1 MVARTYAIP
10 VDVGMPGGHGSAA
23 ESEACLQG
31 TSLVMDR
38 LALELQWNATYTH
51 PSWHNAIRFPRHDHM
66 DIIHGHGT
74 VALEF
79 ERELA
84 TLAQSPSARP
94 CGLKSSPD
102 FVISDMHNGITLSG
116 VCMAFEGTKTQV
128 LGASPGSRFWEY
140 VSGRYSSDI
149 PREQNY
155 EYKYWEGIEVPM
167 AAIPWA
173 TFSKTDDLLGVMEVN
188 SVQMHAASVVA
199 REQYGLDLEPHEA
212 VPLAVALYNEDFRR
226 LVAQV
231 RDEEGEG
238 PTIGVILRSRRA
250 DRSRQRYANNV
261 AVPTRSYIP

>member
-23 ESEACLQG
+23 DSEACLQG
-31 TSLVMDR
+31 TSLGMDR
-38 LALELQWNATYTH
+38 LALELQRNATYTH
-51 PSWHNAIRFPRHDHM
+51 PSCHNAIRFPRHDHV

-74 VALEF
+74 VALEL
-79 ERELA
+79 EHELA
-84 TLAQSPSARP
+84 MLARSPSARP

-102 FVISDMHNGITLSG
+102 FVISDMDNGITLSG

-128 LGASPGSRFWEY
+128 LGASPGSGFWEY
-140 VSGRYSSDI
+140 VSGRYSSNI

-155 EYKYWEGIEVPM
+155 EYKFWEGIEVPM

-173 TFSKTDDLLGVMEVN
+173 TFSTTDNMLGVLEVN
-188 SVQMHAASVVA
+188 SEKMHAASIVA
-199 REQYGLDLEPHEA
+199 REQYGFDLRPHEV
-212 VPLAVALYNEDFRR
+212 VPLAVALYSEDFQR

-238 PTIGVILRSRRA
+238 PTVGVILRSRRVN
-250 DRSRQRYANNV
+250 RSR
-261 AVPTRSYIP
+261 